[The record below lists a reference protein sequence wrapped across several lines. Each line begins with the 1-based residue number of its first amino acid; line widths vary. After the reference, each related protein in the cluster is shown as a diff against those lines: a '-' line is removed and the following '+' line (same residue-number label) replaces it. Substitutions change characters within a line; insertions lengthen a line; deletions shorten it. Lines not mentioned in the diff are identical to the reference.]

1 MNELKKLVTDVE
13 GSQITGIGRNN
24 FRAIAEKAGAVI
36 RIGRKRLTQI
46 EKVMKYIEEHPNL

>member
-1 MNELKKLVTDVE
+1 MSEIKKLVTDTE
-13 GSQITGIGRNN
+13 GTQITGIGRNN

-36 RIGRKRLTQI
+36 RIGRKRLTLI